1 MRNPMKKY
9 LLSFFIACQFCGM
22 AFAADSPPV
31 KFDPV
36 WLINVRSAVKA
47 GKYDDAI
54 KQLQTAN
61 DPASADWN
69 NLMGYSLR
77 KKTPPDLVGA
87 EKYYQAALK
96 IDPAHRGA
104 LEYYGELMLINKNLT
119 GAEGLLA
126 RLDKACTFGCEE
138 YSDLKEAVANYKK
151 AQK

>member
-1 MRNPMKKY
+1 MRNLMKKC

-36 WLINVRSAVKA
+36 WLINARIAVKA
-47 GKYDDAI
+47 GNWDDAI
-54 KQLQTAN
+54 KQLQAAN

-87 EKYYQAALK
+87 EKFYQAALA
-96 IDPAHRGA
+96 IDPTHRGA
-104 LEYYGELMLINKNLT
+104 LEYYGKLMLLNKNLP

>member
-1 MRNPMKKY
+1 
-9 LLSFFIACQFCGM
+9 M

-36 WLINVRSAVKA
+36 WLINVRIAVKA
-47 GKYDDAI
+47 GNWDDAI
-54 KQLQTAN
+54 KQLQAAN

-87 EKYYQAALK
+87 EKFYQAALA
-96 IDPAHRGA
+96 IDPTHRGA
-104 LEYYGELMLINKNLT
+104 LEYYGKLMLLNKNLT

-151 AQK
+151 SQK

>member
-1 MRNPMKKY
+1 MKNG
-9 LLSFFIACQFCGM
+9 LIALCFVWLFSGV

-36 WLINVRSAVKA
+36 WLINARIAVKA
-47 GKYDDAI
+47 GQYDDAI
-54 KQLQTAN
+54 KQLQAAN

-87 EKYYQAALK
+87 EKFYQAALA
-96 IDPAHRGA
+96 IDPTHRGA
-104 LEYYGELMLINKNLT
+104 FEYYGKLMLLNKNLT
-119 GAEGLLA
+119 GAESLLA
-126 RLDKACTFGCEE
+126 RLDKTCTFGCEE
-138 YSDLKEAVANYKK
+138 YSDLKEAVASYKK

>member
-1 MRNPMKKY
+1 MKKG
-9 LLSFFIACQFCGM
+9 LFALCFFWLFSGV

-36 WLINVRSAVKA
+36 WLINVRIAVKA
-47 GKYDDAI
+47 GQYDDAI
-54 KQLQTAN
+54 KQLQAAN

-87 EKYYQAALK
+87 EKFYQAALA
-96 IDPAHRGA
+96 IDPTHRGA
-104 LEYYGELMLINKNLT
+104 LEYYGKLMLLNKNLT

-138 YSDLKEAVANYKK
+138 YSDLKEAVASYKK

>member
-1 MRNPMKKY
+1 MKKG
-9 LLSFFIACQFCGM
+9 LIVLCFFWLFSGV

-36 WLINVRSAVKA
+36 WLINVRIAVKA
-47 GKYDDAI
+47 GQYDDAI
-54 KQLQTAN
+54 KQLQAAN

-87 EKYYQAALK
+87 EKFYQAALA
-96 IDPAHRGA
+96 IDPTHRGA
-104 LEYYGELMLINKNLT
+104 LEYYGKLMLLNKNLT

-138 YSDLKEAVANYKK
+138 YSDLKEAVASYKK

>member
-1 MRNPMKKY
+1 MRNRMKKY

>member
-1 MRNPMKKY
+1 MRNLMKKY

>member
-1 MRNPMKKY
+1 MRNLMKKY

-31 KFDPV
+31 KFDHV
-36 WLINVRSAVKA
+36 WLINVRSADKA
-47 GKYDDAI
+47 RKYDDAI